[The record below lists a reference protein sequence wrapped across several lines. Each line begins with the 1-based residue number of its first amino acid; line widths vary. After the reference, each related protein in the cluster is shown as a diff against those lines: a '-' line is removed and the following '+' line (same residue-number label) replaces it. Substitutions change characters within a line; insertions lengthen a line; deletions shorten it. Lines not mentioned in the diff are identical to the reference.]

1 MYEWKRIAS
10 VGNLRIVRK
19 DSPELDKLFGD
30 GPTITLYAYNGL
42 DEIMNETYYSADE
55 TAALEAFLL
64 KMDYCTMPYI
74 ASHLADV
81 VAEYDGALISG
92 KIPGHTE
99 TDWFKQTD
107 DPRFFKHFT
116 HRPAMNAEEYRIMH
130 QVFKDDFITR
140 RYLENHLDEL
150 LDVQAM
156 SPGDL
161 ATACT
166 YCNKLDNPFAQ
177 ELVKRAGMSH
187 ENAWAIGDDSEKAR
201 VLRSAAARFRITLI

>member
-1 MYEWKRIAS
+1 
-10 VGNLRIVRK
+10 
-19 DSPELDKLFGD
+19 
-30 GPTITLYAYNGL
+30 
-42 DEIMNETYYSADE
+42 
-55 TAALEAFLL
+55 
-64 KMDYCTMPYI
+64 
-74 ASHLADV
+74 
-81 VAEYDGALISG
+81 
-92 KIPGHTE
+92 
-99 TDWFKQTD
+99 
-107 DPRFFKHFT
+107 
-116 HRPAMNAEEYRIMH
+116 MH